1 MTKKYKKILVTGGSG
16 FIGKHL
22 ISELLKKKYH
32 VAILDRTPKNI
43 SKDVIVFQGDI
54 QDRKLVAKA
63 MKNSDLVYHLAG
75 VLGTEEL
82 NSRSIDAVKTNILGT
97 LNVLEEAKTNKSKV
111 LLVSKPN
118 IWINTYS
125 ITKDASEKFC
135 MMFRKEFG
143 LKAVVV
149 KWFSVYG
156 PGQKH
161 YGVQKA
167 VPTFILRALKNQP
180 LPIFGSGKQMAD
192 FIYTSDTIRATIL
205 AAENEKMEGK
215 TIEIGTGKGTK
226 VIDLAKIIILESKS
240 KSKLKFLP
248 MRGGEDAESQVVA
261 NTTLLQKLKFKPQIN
276 FNEGIKETIVYYKN
290 LLENPLSVS
299 GKIY

>member
-22 ISELLKKKYH
+22 ISELLKKKYS

-43 SKDVIVFQGDI
+43 PENVTVFQGDI

-63 MKNSDLVYHLAG
+63 MKNIDLVYHLAG
-75 VLGTEEL
+75 VLGTSEL
-82 NSRSIDAVKTNILGT
+82 NSKSIEAVKTNVLGT
-97 LNVLEEAKTNKSKV
+97 LNVLEEATKNKSKV

-118 IWINTYS
+118 VWTNTYS

-143 LKAVVV
+143 LKAVIV

-161 YGVQKA
+161 HGVQKA
-167 VPTFILRALKNQP
+167 VPTFIVKALKNEP
-180 LPIFGSGKQMAD
+180 LPVFGNGKQMAD

-205 AAENEKMEGK
+205 AAEDEKMEGK
-215 TIEIGTGKGTK
+215 VIEIGTGKGTR
-226 VIDLAKIIILESKS
+226 VIDLAKIIIRESKS
-240 KSKLKFLP
+240 KSKLQFLP
-248 MRGGEDAESQVVA
+248 MRGGEDPGTQVIA
-261 NTTLLQKLKFKPQIN
+261 NTALLKKLKFKPQVN
-276 FNEGIKETIVYYKN
+276 FNEGIRETITFYKN
-290 LLENPLSVS
+290 LLANQN
-299 GKIY
+299 

>member
-22 ISELLKKKYH
+22 ISELLKKKYS

-43 SKDVIVFQGDI
+43 PENVTVFQGDI

-63 MKNSDLVYHLAG
+63 MRNIDLVYHLAG
-75 VLGTEEL
+75 VLGTSEL
-82 NSRSIDAVKTNILGT
+82 NSKSIEAVKTNVLGT
-97 LNVLEEAKTNKSKV
+97 LNVLEEATRNKSKV

-118 IWINTYS
+118 VWINTYS

-143 LKAVVV
+143 LKAVIV

-167 VPTFILRALKNQP
+167 IPTFIVKALKNEP
-180 LPIFGSGKQMAD
+180 LPIFGNGKQMAD

-205 AAENEKMEGK
+205 AAEDEKMEGK
-215 TIEIGTGKGTK
+215 IIEIGTGKGTR
-226 VIDLAKIIILESKS
+226 VIDLAKIIIRESKS
-240 KSKLKFLP
+240 KSKLQFLP
-248 MRGGEDAESQVVA
+248 MRGGEDPGTQVIA
-261 NTTLLQKLKFKPQIN
+261 NTALLKKLKFKPQVN
-276 FNEGIKETIVYYKN
+276 FNEGIRETITFYKN
-290 LLENPLSVS
+290 LLANQN
-299 GKIY
+299 